1 VLIALDI
8 IAWIGRKRF
17 PQPTF
22 YGAAIGDRNEHEPLS
37 FFPFGPLPKLRSMW
51 DARAM
56 KYLLIDV
63 GPIYRPM
70 ALDPLE
76 VLGFFGFLVAPPP
89 PLPLIF
95 LNMSTEFQDAADETE
110 RRALAVEWVAGS
122 SRPRWS
128 QPHLTL
134 TKAAYVACLLYDHAL
149 TLGQEVCSWQILMT

>member
-1 VLIALDI
+1 MNLFL
-8 IAWIGRKRF
+8 
-17 PQPTF
+17 
-22 YGAAIGDRNEHEPLS
+22 
-37 FFPFGPLPKLRSMW
+37 FFHAFGPLPKLRSMW

-56 KYLLIDV
+56 KYVIIDI

-89 PLPLIF
+89 PLD
-95 LNMSTEFQDAADETE
+95 MSTEFQDAADETE

-149 TLGQEVCSWQILMT
+149 TLGQEVCSWQILKT